1 MKRASKL
8 FVISFVAICMGAVIN
23 NHDGGASV
31 GDTILSLTSAVIA
44 GVAAR
49 GAHREIEKEE
59 SNINL

>member
-8 FVISFVAICMGAVIN
+8 FVISLVAICMGAVIN
-23 NHDGGASV
+23 NQEGGASV

-44 GVAAR
+44 GAAAWR
-49 GAHREIEKEE
+49 AHREIEKEE

>member
-8 FVISFVAICMGAVIN
+8 FVISLVAICIGAVIN
-23 NHDGGASV
+23 NQEGGSSV

-44 GVAAR
+44 GAAAKN
-49 GAHREIEKEE
+49 AHREIEKEE